1 LRQRN
6 KPTKAN
12 KHPQCEANLNG
23 NRLHKTIDPGP
34 AGVISGEVMKFLKRL
49 DEWLIALLLAAMT
62 LLTFVQVVLR
72 YVFDSG
78 FTWSL
83 QLNTVMFAGM
93 IFIGISY
100 GVRVGAHIGVDA
112 VVKMLPP
119 KPRRITSILA
129 VLLCLLYA
137 GLVIYGSMIYVLKMK
152 AVGIEMDDLPM
163 KIWIARAILPIG
175 FALLALRFLP
185 VLFNLVT
192 GKSDR
197 LQLADEV
204 EEALKLKAMEENK

>member
-1 LRQRN
+1 
-6 KPTKAN
+6 
-12 KHPQCEANLNG
+12 
-23 NRLHKTIDPGP
+23 
-34 AGVISGEVMKFLKRL
+34 MKFLKRL

-62 LLTFVQVVLR
+62 LLTFTQVVLR
-72 YVFDSG
+72 YVFNSG

-83 QLNTVMFAGM
+83 QLTSLMFAGM

-119 KPRRITSILA
+119 KPRRFASIVA

-137 GLVIYGSMIYVLKMK
+137 GLVIYGSMIYVIKMK
-152 AVGIEMDDLPM
+152 SAGIEMDDLPIQ
-163 KIWIARAILPIG
+163 IWIARSILPVG
-175 FALLALRFLP
+175 FILLGMRFLP
-185 VLFNLVT
+185 ILVNLVT

-197 LQLADEV
+197 LHLADEV
-204 EEALKLKAMEENK
+204 EEALKLKATEENK